1 MNVSRSAVSGLARQQ
16 FALYAAQRHLRLPP
30 RTPICTLTSQPGLR
44 LRLNTSRPFE
54 SVSIRAYSIDA
65 RQSNPQPPPKQNRL
79 QASVAQIRSLAQQH
93 GSDPASLVASFLV
106 LHELTALIPL
116 LLLFWL
122 FELLGAGQFLLSWLG
137 TNEGGDHGEGEGGF
151 KAVVGGWVNEGIRR
165 AEKVGRRYGLFGMD
179 KTSASPEGTPSVG
192 SIEESEG
199 VAAVTDPRSG
209 ALVGSFANAVAA
221 YACVKALIPL
231 RLAASVA
238 LAPAFARYTIE
249 PIKRIA
255 ARWRGTSASNPRS
268 AASSSPSKPS
278 KPE

>member
-16 FALYAAQRHLRLPP
+16 FDLYAAQRHLRLPP
-30 RTPICTLTSQPGLR
+30 RTPISPLTSQPGLR
-44 LRLNTSRPFE
+44 LRLNASRPFE
-54 SVSIRAYSIDA
+54 SVSIRTYSIDA
-65 RQSNPQPPPKQNRL
+65 RQSDPQSPKHNRL
-79 QASVAQIRSLAQQH
+79 QASLAQIRSLAQQH